1 MKNYYR
7 IMLGKRSSKA
17 SEMHNGKFIGVGF
30 SIDEDLSEN
39 DFNDI
44 HDFKAKYVDLYLE
57 KNPKKSKRAA
67 TLACGI
73 LWRILR
79 DINIGDIVLCPDGK
93 GNYFVGEIVSD
104 YDFKRDQHHPHRRD
118 VSWYQTTISRSE
130 MSQSLKNSSGSIS
143 TMCSVTKHSDE
154 LESLLA
160 GTRPQMITVSDET
173 VEDAS
178 EFALEEQLEAFLVKN
193 WKSLELGKN
202 FDIFEDEDGE
212 LEGQQYDTSDAGT
225 IDILAISK
233 DKKTILVIE
242 LKKGKAVDT
251 VVGQCLRYMG
261 YVKDELAE
269 EGQTVSGIIIAS
281 EDSKKIRYA
290 LSQTSNIEFH
300 TYKIDFQL
308 SKQN

>member
-1 MKNYYR
+1 
-7 IMLGKRSSKA
+7 MLGKRSSKA

-57 KNPKKSKRAA
+57 KNPKKTKLAA
-67 TLACGI
+67 AQACGI

-79 DINIGDIVLCPDGK
+79 DINIGDVVLCPDGK

-104 YDFKRDQHHPHRRD
+104 YDFKRDQPYPHRRD
-118 VSWYQTTISRSE
+118 VRWYQTTISRSE

-173 VEDAS
+173 VDDAS

-202 FDIFEDEDGE
+202 FDIYEEDGE
-212 LEGQQYDTSDAGT
+212 LIGQQYDTNDVGR

-261 YVKDELAE
+261 FVKSEVAE
-269 EGQTVSGIIIAS
+269 EGQTVSGMIIAS
-281 EDSKKIRYA
+281 EDSKKIKYA
-290 LSQTSNIEFH
+290 LSQTSNIDFY
-300 TYKIDFQL
+300 TYKLDFQL

>member
-17 SEMHNGKFIGVGF
+17 SEMYNGKFIGVGF
-30 SIDEDLSEN
+30 SIEEDLSEN

-67 TLACGI
+67 SQACGV
-73 LWRILR
+73 LWKILR
-79 DINIGDIVLCPDGK
+79 DINIGDVVICPDGK

-104 YDFKRDQHHPHRRD
+104 YDFKRDQPHPHRRE
-118 VSWYQTTISRSE
+118 VSWYKTTIPRSE

-143 TMCSVTKHSDE
+143 AMCSVTKHSDE

-160 GTRPQMITVSDET
+160 GTRPQMITVSDEM
-173 VEDAS
+173 VDDAS
-178 EFALEEQLEAFLVKN
+178 EFALEEQLETFLVEN
-193 WKSLELGKN
+193 WKSIELGKN
-202 FDIFEDEDGE
+202 FDIMKDEDGE
-212 LEGQQYDTSDAGT
+212 LIGQQYDTNDVGR

-261 YVKDELAE
+261 FVKNEVAE